1 MIKISVREL
10 KSVLE
15 KEKVT
20 KEEISKILANIEKMD
35 KLGIATRD
43 KGMVIQNLM
52 KDPIFRA
59 NFAKD
64 YTSAGRVV
72 GVNPVPVP

>member
-10 KSVLE
+10 ESVLV
-15 KEKVT
+15 KEKVP
-20 KEEISKILANIEKMD
+20 KEEISKILANIDKMD
-35 KLGIATRD
+35 KLGIASRD
-43 KGMVIQNLM
+43 KEIVIQNLM
-52 KDPIFRA
+52 KDPILRA

-72 GVNPVPVP
+72 GVNPCPVP